1 MRNLVCVIYVYSFRS
16 ALSPVVWWEMGE
28 IFDAPL
34 FWAALKCILKMGFLA
49 SRFVSFSSSVSP
61 LFWVLFHA
69 F

>member
-1 MRNLVCVIYVYSFRS
+1 
-16 ALSPVVWWEMGE
+16 MGE